1 MRIFVVGATGVL
13 GRSLLPMLQQQEHTI
28 RTVVRSPE
36 QMQRLQQ
43 QGVEA
48 LQGDLLAEETVQRL
62 PYILQG
68 CDAALH
74 IATAIPR
81 NMRSPDAPAMWEKN
95 TRLRIEGTQHLLQSA
110 LRAGVRRY
118 IQQSITLAYADGA
131 DRWLDEQAPFDT
143 SPESSAIVGPVVT
156 MEEMIKK
163 VPLEQLQ
170 WSILRGGSFVGPET
184 MQDDQLE
191 NLRKGRLQVACD
203 GSNYLSLVHV
213 ADMATACLLAL
224 QSPTAGRILNIVD
237 TPILNRDYL
246 DGLAKRLGL
255 PQPQRNPKQP
265 CPPSQRC
272 SNQAAHALLGWTPT
286 HGIWPTIY

>member
-13 GRSLLPMLQQQEHTI
+13 GRSLLPILQQQEHTI
-28 RTVVRSPE
+28 RVVVRSRE
-36 QMQRLQQ
+36 QMQLLQQ

-48 LQGDLLAEETVQRL
+48 LQGDLLAAETVQRL
-62 PYILQG
+62 PYALQG

-81 NMRSPDAPAMWEKN
+81 NMLAPDAPAMWEKN
-95 TRLRIEGTQHLLQSA
+95 TRLRVEGTQHLLQSA
-110 LRAGVRRY
+110 LTAGVRRY
-118 IQQSITLAYADGA
+118 VQQSITLTYADGA
-131 DRWLDEQAPFDT
+131 DHWLDEQAPFDT
-143 SPESSAIVGPVVT
+143 SPESKAIVEPVVA
-156 MEEMIKK
+156 MEAMIKE

-191 NLRKGRLQVACD
+191 RLRRGRLRIPCD
-203 GSNYLSLVHV
+203 GSNYLSLVHI
-213 ADMATACLLAL
+213 ADMAAACLLAL
-224 QSPTAGRILNIVD
+224 QSPTAGHILNIVD

-272 SNQAAHALLGWTPT
+272 SNQAAHTILGWAPT
-286 HGIWPTIY
+286 HGIWPTLD